1 MKQYLAICKTRRIKR
16 SILSAGTMDLI
27 CIPAGPVLTAKGYLD
42 IVFIFTLKGLKMLS
56 ANKIVKCL

>member
-16 SILSAGTMDLI
+16 SILFAGTMDLI

-42 IVFIFTLKGLKMLS
+42 IVFITLKGLKMLS